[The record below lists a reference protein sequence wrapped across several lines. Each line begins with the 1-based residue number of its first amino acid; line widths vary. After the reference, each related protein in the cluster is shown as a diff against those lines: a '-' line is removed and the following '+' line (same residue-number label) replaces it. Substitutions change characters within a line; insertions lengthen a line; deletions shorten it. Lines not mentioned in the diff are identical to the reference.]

1 MLETYHAI
9 KADQTH
15 FTPKQNCLPG
25 QDKQNVVLF
34 MRYVEGQYLG
44 VTEAHPQGNI
54 STIMLWNCYN
64 REDTTNNHVEAW
76 HSSKINEFS
85 SIKNIFK
92 FIVAIQESACQD
104 IVKLNHIKNNNFV
117 PQKTKQQKRRE
128 SAMKHVQE
136 QYDLRKIN
144 EIEFIK
150 AVMNLI

>member
-1 MLETYHAI
+1 M
-9 KADQTH
+9 
-15 FTPKQNCLPG
+15 G
-25 QDKQNVVLF
+25 
-34 MRYVEGQYLG
+34 RY
-44 VTEAHPQGNI
+44 
-54 STIMLWNCYN
+54 
-64 REDTTNNHVEAW
+64 HVEAW

-104 IVKLNHIKNNNFV
+104 IVKLNHIKDNNFV

-136 QYDLRKIN
+136 QYDLQKIN

-150 AVMNLI
+150 AVMNVI